1 MCAVNFHKINKKKN
15 TEKLLIALYLFEI
28 ISSTVQFIGKVDN
41 LCGVWFECSFYG
53 NSAKIGLELRND
65 FLIKKVVLFLAA
77 VGSIFK
83 KRTKVCCI

>member
-1 MCAVNFHKINKKKN
+1 MAARVKSDCFQNIQNAFCEN
-15 TEKLLIALYLFEI
+15 TTLQPP
-28 ISSTVQFIGKVDN
+28 V
-41 LCGVWFECSFYG
+41 YG
-53 NSAKIGLELRND
+53 NSAKIGSELRND